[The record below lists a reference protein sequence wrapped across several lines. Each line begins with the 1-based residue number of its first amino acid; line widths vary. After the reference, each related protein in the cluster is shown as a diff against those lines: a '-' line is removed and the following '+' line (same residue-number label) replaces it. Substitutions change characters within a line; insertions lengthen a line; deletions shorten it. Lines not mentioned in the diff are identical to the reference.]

1 MKLLG
6 GTCRRIVAV
15 SLALMAL
22 AAAPSAAQGGT
33 DEAVKAVLLSGG
45 RAQVIMQY
53 ATNTERD
60 AAFERLLNL
69 GAAVSAMDTDGG
81 PALVVLGSAATFSS
95 EVAGARHVSL
105 DARVRPFALQTPARA
120 STADKISAKKIL
132 DWQNSIGAADNGG
145 VAVAVIDSGLTPHI
159 DLPLSRLRYYRDF
172 VSPGSPPGDGC
183 GHGTH
188 VAGIVSGSGAS
199 SDGLYAGV
207 APEVELVVLRVL
219 DENCSGYTSDVIEA
233 LDWVARNHQT
243 YNIKVVNLSIG
254 HDVLESIF
262 TDPFVQ
268 AVERLS
274 RKGIAVV
281 TAAGNKGYK
290 VDKHGD
296 AVLGADGNPI
306 RVFGGV
312 GVPCNAPSSICVGSL
327 NTIERDS
334 NYDRVAFSSSSGP
347 TRFDLLAKPDLVAP
361 GVKIVSL
368 AAPGSLLFN
377 GYPGLRVDGGYF
389 ALSGTSMASPAVAAA
404 AALILEANTGLAAN
418 TVKMSLQFT
427 SRLLVDAKGVA
438 TSGVLTQGAGALNL
452 GGAMTLA
459 SAIRPTARFGSNW
472 LRRNMVASNTDA
484 SGKTINWSRRII
496 YGDRFM
502 HPIYATTHLVRW
514 EDDLVWGYDAIDDNI
529 VWGNDDNIVWGNS
542 DNIVWGNDGNI
553 VWGNSADENIVWG
566 NDEGDNIVWGNS
578 DNIVWGNNANI
589 VWGIEDDNIVWGNGD
604 SDNIVWGNSMVRG
617 QWASSL
623 ISGFWDDNIVWG
635 NVSLANE
642 DNIVWGNDDNI
653 VWGNCSEAND
663 DDNIVWGNSAD
674 DNIVWGNCDNIVWG
688 IDDDNIVWGN
698 SVLTGS
704 GR

>member
-1 MKLLG
+1 
-6 GTCRRIVAV
+6 
-15 SLALMAL
+15 MAL
-22 AAAPSAAQGGT
+22 AAAPSAAQGRT
-33 DEAVKAVLLSGG
+33 DETVAAVLAAGA
-45 RAQVIMQY
+45 RAQVIMQF
-53 ATNTERD
+53 ATNAERD
-60 AAFERLLNL
+60 AAFNRLLKR
-69 GAAVSAMDTDGG
+69 GAAVRALDTGGG
-81 PALVVLGSAATFSS
+81 PALVVLGSAATISS
-95 EVAGARHVSL
+95 EVAGARHTSF
-105 DARVRPFALQTPARA
+105 DTPVRPSALQTPASA
-120 STADKISAKKIL
+120 STADAISAEEIL

-145 VAVAVIDSGLTPHI
+145 VAVAVIDSGFTPHI

-199 SDGLYAGV
+199 SGGEYAGV
-207 APEVELVVLRVL
+207 APKVELVVLRVL
-219 DENCSGYTSDVIEA
+219 DENCSGNTSDVIDA
-233 LDWVARNHQT
+233 LEWVARNHQT

-262 TDPFVQ
+262 TDPLVQ

-290 VDKHGD
+290 VDKKGN
-296 AVLGADGNPI
+296 AVLDADDNPI

-327 NTIERDS
+327 NTIEGD

-368 AAPGSLLFN
+368 AAPGSRLFN
-377 GYPGLRVDGGYF
+377 DYPGLRVDGGYF
-389 ALSGTSMASPAVAAA
+389 TLSGTSMASPAVAAA

-427 SRLLVDAKGVA
+427 SRLLVDAEGVA

-496 YGDRFM
+496 YGDRFINS
-502 HPIYATTHLVRW
+502 IYAATHLVRW

-542 DNIVWGNDGNI
+542 DNIVWDNDGNI

-566 NDEGDNIVWGNS
+566 NDEGANIVWGNS

-589 VWGIEDDNIVWGNGD
+589 VWGIDEDNIVWGNGD

-642 DNIVWGNDDNI
+642 DNIVWGNGDNI

-663 DDNIVWGNSAD
+663 N

-688 IDDDNIVWGN
+688 NDDDNIVWGN
-698 SVLTGS
+698 LVLTGS